1 MTTDPPCPRRD
12 KWFRGCRFEP
22 RYDVPMED
30 RYGHRAMWQSYELHP
45 NPDGKTCTIKEQP
58 PPTKRY
64 VQDVC
69 VRCGKVVD
77 RGGAR

>member
-22 RYDVPMED
+22 RYDTPQED
-30 RYGHRAMWQSYELHP
+30 RYGLRGMWQSYEVHT
-45 NPDGKTCTIKEQP
+45 NPDGETCTIKEP
-58 PPTKRY
+58 PAPTKRY
-64 VQDVC
+64 VRDVC
-69 VRCGKVVD
+69 TRCGKVVD

>member
-22 RYDVPMED
+22 RYDVPTLKMPSMEAFDAFLYGD
-30 RYGHRAMWQSYELHP
+30 RVAALGALRGEVYVHDL
-45 NPDGKTCTIKEQP
+45 CT
-58 PPTKRY
+58 
-64 VQDVC
+64 
-69 VRCGKVVD
+69 RCGKVVD

>member
-22 RYDVPMED
+22 RYDFGPAHGKYNGWDGPELT
-30 RYGHRAMWQSYELHP
+30 RATEAS
-45 NPDGKTCTIKEQP
+45 KART
-58 PPTKRY
+58 Y
-64 VQDVC
+64 VADIC
-69 VRCGKVVD
+69 VVCGKVVD